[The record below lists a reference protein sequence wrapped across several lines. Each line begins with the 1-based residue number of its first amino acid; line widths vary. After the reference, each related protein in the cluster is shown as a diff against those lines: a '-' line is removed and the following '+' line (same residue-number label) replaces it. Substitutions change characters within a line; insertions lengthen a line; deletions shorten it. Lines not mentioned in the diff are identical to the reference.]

1 MALPEGNK
9 RKVQGINREGR
20 DKLSLA
26 RKTLYGVLGERDP
39 VKLYRAVA
47 VALAE
52 LDEADKRM
60 EEIEI
65 ITKLAQKREP
75 YKQQEETP

>member
-75 YKQQEETP
+75 YKQQEDEA